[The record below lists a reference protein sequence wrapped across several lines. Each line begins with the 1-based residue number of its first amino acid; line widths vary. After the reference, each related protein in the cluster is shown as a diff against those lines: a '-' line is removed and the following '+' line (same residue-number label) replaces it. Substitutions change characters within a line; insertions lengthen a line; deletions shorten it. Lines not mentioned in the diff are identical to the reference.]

1 MRVQLQIEGGLAH
14 FPGLSRPLLIESPA
28 LSSDDAE
35 ELQRLV
41 TAARFFEQPAHA
53 SAPPPGAAD
62 YRRYTITIDDG
73 TRQHTVHLTDP
84 VADVALRELLR
95 FVEVKARALRRQE

>member
-1 MRVQLQIEGGLAH
+1 MRVQLRTEGGVAH
-14 FPGLSRPLLIESPA
+14 FPGLSRPVLIDSTA

-41 TAARFFEQPAHA
+41 TAARFFEQPARA
-53 SAPPPGAAD
+53 GTPPRGAAD

-73 TRQHTVHLTDP
+73 ARQHTVQLTDP
-84 VADVALRELLR
+84 VSDQALRELLR
-95 FVEVKARALRRQE
+95 FLEVKARALRRQG